1 MYLRSGG
8 GIALATLFMLP
19 PRVQAQALPAE
30 SGVRPVLVEA
40 AEEIRTELG
49 LTDTQT
55 REFRLL
61 IVERL
66 MRAEAVAASFR
77 DSTLD
82 AIIDLLTELRSMKK
96 EFIPRLNALLTPQQ
110 KAKLANLPRQR
121 QLWSTVAAAWMAE
134 ARLKSL
140 AARVNLTS
148 DQAPAVRTQLLAE
161 FHDAADILDELLRA
175 DDGQRPATSAVLD
188 AVLDLRAAVR
198 AGTRKVEQI
207 LTPEQ
212 RAALEAYRHDPRPS
226 HSSRERQPFR

>member
-1 MYLRSGG
+1 MYLRSVGA
-8 GIALATLFMLP
+8 IALATLFMLP

-30 SGVRPVLVEA
+30 SGVRLVLVEA

-55 REFRLL
+55 REFRTL

-66 MRAEAVAASFR
+66 TRAEAVAASFG

-82 AIIDLLTELRSMKK
+82 AIIDLLTELRSMNK
-96 EFIPRLNALLTPQQ
+96 ELIPRLNALLTPQQ

-121 QLWSTVAAAWMAE
+121 QLWSTVATAWMAE

-175 DDGQRPATSAVLD
+175 DDGQRPATSAVLN

-212 RAALEAYRHDPRPS
+212 RAALEAYRHDPGLS
-226 HSSRERQPFR
+226 HSSRERQPSR

>member
-1 MYLRSGG
+1 MYLRSVG
-8 GIALATLFMLP
+8 GIALATLFLLP
-19 PRVQAQALPAE
+19 PRVHAQAMPAE
-30 SGVRPVLVEA
+30 SGVRSVVVEA

-55 REFRLL
+55 RAFRIL
-61 IVERL
+61 IVEGL
-66 MRAEAVAASFR
+66 MRAEAVAASFG
-77 DSTLD
+77 DGTLD
-82 AIIDLLTELRSMKK
+82 AIIDLLTEWRSINK

-121 QLWSTVAAAWMAE
+121 QLWSTVAAAWIAE

-140 AARVNLTS
+140 VARVNLTP
-148 DQAPAVRTQLLAE
+148 DQVPAVRNQLLAE
-161 FHDAADILDELLRA
+161 FHDAADIVDELLRA

-198 AGTRKVEQI
+198 TGTRKVAQI

-212 RAALEAYRHDPRPS
+212 RAALEAYRHDPESS
-226 HSSRERQPFR
+226 HSSRERQPSR